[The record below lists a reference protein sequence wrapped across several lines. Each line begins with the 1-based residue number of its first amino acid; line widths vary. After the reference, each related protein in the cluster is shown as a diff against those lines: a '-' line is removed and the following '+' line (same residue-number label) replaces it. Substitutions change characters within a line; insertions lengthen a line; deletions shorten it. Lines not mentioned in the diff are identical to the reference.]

1 MKSLHMLS
9 VVVIAVLLLTACGS
23 GGITEPAAQVVKD
36 YSHEVDMEVLTAR
49 YYAAL
54 QRLKAAEAAADGTQ
68 PIDMEVLTARRW
80 QVLQTAEIIRIAQAS
95 EP

>member
-1 MKSLHMLS
+1 MKSRHMLS

-49 YYAAL
+49 RYRAL
-54 QRLKAAEAAADGTQ
+54 QEAQVAKDYSHEV
-68 PIDMEVLTARRW
+68 DMEEL
-80 QVLQTAEIIRIAQAS
+80 S
-95 EP
+95 